1 VVVASIGPDRVT
13 QALRT
18 ALGMGADR
26 AVHVKDAAVDGS
38 DSLGIARVLAAVA
51 KEVGPD
57 LVLMG
62 LMSDDSNASA
72 VPPMLAELLGIPHAT
87 AVVKV
92 DREGAGYRVERELE
106 GGALE
111 VVDLPL
117 PCLLAVQTGLNQ
129 VRYASLKGI
138 MAAKKKPIDVKT
150 AEDLGLAGA
159 VGAAAAKVKIQRI
172 YQPSK
177 GEGAEILSG
186 SPDEVAEKLVGKI
199 KELGLL

>member
-1 VVVASIGPDRVT
+1 
-13 QALRT
+13 
-18 ALGMGADR
+18 
-26 AVHVKDAAVDGS
+26 
-38 DSLGIARVLAAVA
+38 VLAAVA

-92 DREGAGYRVERELE
+92 DREGGGYRVERELE

-150 AEDLGLAGA
+150 AEDLGLAGS
-159 VGAAAAKVKIQRI
+159 VGAAAAKVRIQRI
-172 YQPSK
+172 YQPPK
-177 GEGAEILSG
+177 GDGAEIVSG
-186 SPDEVAEKLVGKI
+186 SPDEVVAKLVGKI